1 MTESARK
8 TILLVEDEII
18 LSRAE
23 SIIVEGFGYEVV
35 AAHDGET
42 AIDMVSGDRKIDL
55 ILMDIDLGG
64 AVDGPEAAR
73 RILEKRNVPIV
84 FLTSHTESDY
94 VDRVKEITRYGYVIK
109 NSGDFVLRSSIDMA
123 FELFEAKM
131 QEKKKNDEL
140 KESEES
146 LAITLQSI
154 GDGVI
159 ATDNGGL
166 VTRMNAMAETMT
178 GWSFGEARGRPLNEI
193 FKIINAKTRI
203 GVDNPV
209 EKVLETGAIMGLAN
223 HTILLGRGGKEYQIA
238 DSAAPIRDKDGIVR
252 GVILVFADVT
262 GKYKVSEDLQA
273 SEAQKNAILNGIT
286 TNLAFVDS
294 ELKIIWANNT
304 AARSV
309 NKSPEEMKG
318 QPCYKFWADPA
329 KPCANCPTLK
339 AFQTKKT
346 EQTIMRT
353 PDGRVWEEKGEPVF
367 DSDGNLIGVVEIAA
381 DITERVHTEEALRQ
395 SEQRLQFVL
404 QGSRLGFWDWNLETN
419 EVKRNERW
427 AEMLGYRLDDIEF
440 SVKQWIDFIHPDDRE
455 MAMKSINDH
464 LEGRTPV
471 HRIEYRMRTKDGRYK
486 WILDQAMAVSVDKN
500 GKVNRMSGTHTDIT
514 ASKLAEEKIK
524 ALLAEKELMLKEV
537 HHRVKNN
544 MNTVASLLALQEEL
558 VKDEAAAAALKDS
571 RNRVTSMKVLY
582 DKLYR
587 SDDFKETSFREY
599 ISPLIEEI
607 VNNFPNRAIVRI
619 EKNIDDFMIDAKKL
633 SSLGIIINELL
644 TNIMKYAF
652 TGRKS
657 GLIKISASHVNGLA
671 RVSVRDDGIGM
682 PEPADFSRAE
692 GFGLQLVEM
701 LTRQLGGSIK
711 RENENETGTGTGFV
725 LEFSLY

>member
-1 MTESARK
+1 MIESARK

-18 LSRAE
+18 IATAE
-23 SIIVEGFGYEVV
+23 SMTIESFGYDVV
-35 AAHDGET
+35 AVHDGET
-42 AIDMVSGDRKIDL
+42 AVDMASGDGKIDL

-64 AVDGPEAAR
+64 VIDGPEAAR

-84 FLTSHTESDY
+84 FLTSHTEREY
-94 VDRVKEITRYGYVIK
+94 VDRVKEITRYGYVMK
-109 NSGDFVLRSSIDMA
+109 NSGDFVLSSSIEMA
-123 FELFEAKM
+123 FELFESKM
-131 QEKKKNDEL
+131 QEKKKNEGP
-140 KESEES
+140 KASEE
-146 LAITLQSI
+146 
-154 GDGVI
+154 
-159 ATDNGGL
+159 
-166 VTRMNAMAETMT
+166 
-178 GWSFGEARGRPLNEI
+178 
-193 FKIINAKTRI
+193 
-203 GVDNPV
+203 
-209 EKVLETGAIMGLAN
+209 
-223 HTILLGRGGKEYQIA
+223 
-238 DSAAPIRDKDGIVR
+238 
-252 GVILVFADVT
+252 
-262 GKYKVSEDLQA
+262 LQA

-286 TNLAFVDS
+286 TNIAFVDS
-294 ELKIIWANNT
+294 ELKIIWANKT

-318 QPCYKFWADPA
+318 QACYKFWADPA
-329 KPCANCPTLK
+329 KPCPNCPTLK

-353 PDGRVWEEKGEPVF
+353 PDGRIWEEKGEPVF

-381 DITERVHTEEALRQ
+381 DITERVRTEEALKQ

-404 QGSRLGFWDWNLETN
+404 QGSRLGFWDWNLETG

-440 SVKQWIDFIHPDDRE
+440 SVKQWTDFIHPDDRE

-464 LEGRTPV
+464 IEGRTPI
-471 HRIEYRMRTKDGRYK
+471 HMAEYRMRTKDGRYK

-514 ASKLAEEKIK
+514 SSKLAEEKIK

-558 VKDEAAAAALKDS
+558 VKDESAVAAAALKDS

-599 ISPLIEEI
+599 ISPLVEEI
-607 VNNFPNRAIVRI
+607 VNNFPNRAIVKI

-657 GLIKISASHVNGLA
+657 GLISISASLTDNIV
-671 RVSVRDDGIGM
+671 RISVRDDGIGM
-682 PEPADFSRAE
+682 LEPADFSRAE

-711 RENENETGTGTGFV
+711 RENGNENGTGTGTGTGFT
-725 LEFSLY
+725 LEFGLY

>member
-1 MTESARK
+1 MIESARK

-18 LSRAE
+18 LSRSE
-23 SIIVEGFGYEVV
+23 SLLIKSFGYEVV
-35 AAHDGET
+35 AACDGET
-42 AIDMVSGDRKIDL
+42 AIDMASGDGKIDL

-73 RILEKRNVPIV
+73 RILEKRNIPIV
-84 FLTSHTESDY
+84 FLTSHTEREY

-109 NSGDFVLRSSIDMA
+109 NSGDFVLRSSIEMA

-146 LAITLQSI
+146 LSITLQSI

-166 VTRMNAMAETMT
+166 ITRMNATAERMT
-178 GWSFGEARGRPLNEI
+178 GWSFGEARGMPLAEI
-193 FKIINAKTRI
+193 FKIINSKTRSV
-203 GVDNPV
+203 VDNPV

-223 HTILLGRGGKEYQIA
+223 HTILIGRGGEEYQIA
-238 DSAAPIRDKDGIVR
+238 DSAAPIRDKNGNIR

-262 GKYKVSEDLQA
+262 GKYKASDDLQA

-294 ELKIIWANNT
+294 ELKIIWVNNT

-309 NKSPEEMKG
+309 NKSPEEMIG
-318 QPCYKFWADPA
+318 HSCHKFWADPA

-346 EQTIMRT
+346 EQTIMHT

-367 DSDGNLIGVVEIAA
+367 DTDGNLIGVVEIAA
-381 DITERVHTEEALRQ
+381 DITERVRTEEALRQ

-404 QGSRLGFWDWNLETN
+404 QGSRLGFWDWNLETG

-427 AEMLGYRLDDIEF
+427 AEMLSYRLEDIEF
-440 SVKQWIDFIHPDDRE
+440 SVKQWSDFIHPDDRE
-455 MAMKSINDH
+455 MAMKSIYDH
-464 LEGRTPV
+464 IEGLTPI
-471 HRIEYRMRTKDGRYK
+471 HRVEYRMRTKDGRYK

-514 ASKLAEEKIK
+514 DSKIAEEKIK

-599 ISPLIEEI
+599 ISPLVDEI
-607 VNNFPNRAIVRI
+607 VNNFPNRTIVKI
-619 EKNIDDFMIDAKKL
+619 EKNIADFSIDAKKL

-657 GLIKISASHVNGLA
+657 GLISISASLANGVA
-671 RVSVRDDGIGM
+671 RVSLRDDGIGM
-682 PEPADFSRAE
+682 PESADISKAE

-711 RENENETGTGTGFV
+711 CESGIGNGTVFT
-725 LEFSLY
+725 LEFGLQ